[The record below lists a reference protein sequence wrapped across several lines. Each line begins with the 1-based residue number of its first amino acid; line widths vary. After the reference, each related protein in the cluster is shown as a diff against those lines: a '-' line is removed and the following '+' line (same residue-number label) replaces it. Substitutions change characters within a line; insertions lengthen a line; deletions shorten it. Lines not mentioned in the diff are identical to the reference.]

1 MKNALFLMALLC
13 AGSSAVA
20 QAPQGEVKDG
30 AVIHTEA
37 SAKAVIAGATVAL
50 PASVTGAAPFAGVFR
65 DLPARTIARVP
76 VVVFLHGSSGL
87 SLAAIAEWQQWL
99 ASQGVASIAPDSF
112 GLPDR
117 LTYKSPVSKD
127 VYEKIHALRAAE
139 IALAVA
145 ALQGTSWADMR
156 QLVLAGTSEGS
167 PAVARHSGE
176 GFVAKMIF
184 AWSCED
190 NYFVVAHQTHTGKAM
205 PVLNIISTTD
215 PFFSAANPWLGNA
228 AARGHCAQ
236 ALKANPRASI
246 VLIPDAPL
254 TLFNLPA
261 SRQMVTG
268 FLRDVLPR

>member
-1 MKNALFLMALLC
+1 MKNALFLMAWLC
-13 AGSSAVA
+13 AAGSVFA

-112 GLPDR
+112 GLPER

-127 VYEKIHALRAAE
+127 VYEKIHALRASTAFHSVCVHGDN
-139 IALAVA
+139 AHAVA
-145 ALQGTSWADMR
+145 T
-156 QLVLAGTSEGS
+156 
-167 PAVARHSGE
+167 
-176 GFVAKMIF
+176 
-184 AWSCED
+184 
-190 NYFVVAHQTHTGKAM
+190 
-205 PVLNIISTTD
+205 
-215 PFFSAANPWLGNA
+215 A
-228 AARGHCAQ
+228 AAVRAGLLAAGHRLC
-236 ALKANPRASI
+236 S
-246 VLIPDAPL
+246 
-254 TLFNLPA
+254 LP
-261 SRQMVTG
+261 G
-268 FLRDVLPR
+268 LLD